1 MTSEEVP
8 PSSPKGTAMETL
20 TGEQVIKLE
29 AQRIRVALEQF
40 GDDALSNSLRLTFV
54 LLPED
59 NPQAWTELRRLV
71 FALRHN

>member
-1 MTSEEVP
+1 
-8 PSSPKGTAMETL
+8 METL

-40 GDDALSNSLRLTFV
+40 GEGDIAHSLRV
-54 LLPED
+54 LYISLPED